1 MLKLAKCL
9 APPLNDWASEITAAL
24 NIISSD
30 DGRAT
35 LELILRN
42 SEGMDINKEPSVG
55 LFESIVSGLVVS
67 CKSGPL
73 PADSFT
79 FVFPVYCFRAI

>member
-1 MLKLAKCL
+1 MLKLARCL

-24 NIISSD
+24 NIISSED
-30 DGRAT
+30 VRSA
-35 LELILRN
+35 LEIIPRS
-42 SEGMDINKEPSVG
+42 SEGEDINKEPAVG
-55 LFESIVSGLVVS
+55 IFERIVSGLVVS

-79 FVFPVYCFRAI
+79 FVFPVYLL